1 MFKGRGITLEI
12 LNLEFETERDLYQS
26 YMPFLKQGGIFVKT
40 TDSFDLGTE
49 ILLEIVLPDALESAE
64 IKGTICWLTPPGA
77 QNGTPAGIGISFVED
92 PDNFRNQIEKGIA
105 RLLNCSDP
113 TLSM

>member
-1 MFKGRGITLEI
+1 MET
-12 LNLEFETERDLYQS
+12 LNLEFESERDLYQS

-40 TDSFDLGTE
+40 AEQFDLGSE
-49 ILLEIVLPDALESAE
+49 VLLDILLPDALESSE
-64 IKGTICWLTPPGA
+64 VRGSICWLTPIGA
-77 QNGTPAGIGISFVED
+77 QNGTPAGVGISFTED
-92 PDNFRNQIEKGIA
+92 PDNVRNQIEKAIG